1 MNRLEY
7 RNFGD
12 HEALVV
18 NHSVSTGS
26 SVGVRW
32 YEVRNPSTTPTVF
45 QQGTFAPDSTS
56 RFMGSAAINRA
67 GTIALGYS
75 ASSGTVFPSL
85 RFTGRLASD
94 PAGVMQAEGV
104 LFAGPASQ
112 TDGLSRWGD
121 YSDLTVDPADDC
133 TFWYTN
139 QYQAVNGSFNWHTR
153 IGRFTVPP
161 CDSGP
166 PRVFSVSVTPSV
178 FEGTTPATGTVL
190 LTGPAPTGGATV
202 TLASS
207 NTALVTV
214 PASVLV
220 PAGSQSATFPVT
232 SVKTGTQ
239 TNVTITATFPAGT
252 SVTGTV
258 TILASPI
265 VSTLTLSPGAVV
277 GGSPSTGTVTLSGA
291 APAGGALITLA
302 SSNTGVATVP
312 ASFTIPAGA
321 TTGTFTVTTLAQA
334 VDTTVTISASFH
346 NTTRSAVLT
355 VNRTNT
361 LQSLTLNPT
370 TIEGSTTSTGTVTI
384 TDPAPAG
391 GASVALASS
400 NTAVATVPAT
410 VTVPAGQLSANF
422 TVSTVQVANQ
432 TTVTITGTFPAGV
445 SRTAVLTVLRSP
457 VPASVTFNP
466 STVLGGQ
473 PSTGTV
479 TLSRAA
485 PTGGSIVALS
495 SSNTAAATVPASITI
510 PAGAT
515 SGTFI
520 ATTFAQLTDTAVVVS
535 ASLNGLT
542 QSGTLIVAAPPGN
555 ATFDGGLRAPRCA
568 TPGSV
573 CDTGGTLVRGRDNIT
588 NGIEPN
594 EPNTLQG
601 SCADG
606 AAGFVPQRRVDRS
619 SPDLDGRRL
628 HVCSREGRQCRGRR
642 LGVQLRRTCSTS
654 SSHLTRTIRRG
665 RSKGASPRPARRCC
679 RR

>member
-1 MNRLEY
+1 MPQPGTTTLIDALGDRLMNRLEY

-18 NHSVSTGS
+18 NHSVDTGS
-26 SVGVRW
+26 SIGVRW

-45 QQGTFAPDSTS
+45 QQGTFAPDATS

-153 IGRFTVPP
+153 IGKFTVPP

-190 LTGPAPTGGATV
+190 LTGPAPTGWRDRYARQQQHGAGDR
-202 TLASS
+202 SRQRRRPGGQPERH
-207 NTALVTV
+207 V
-214 PASVLV
+214 PGHL
-220 PAGSQSATFPVT
+220 GQDR
-232 SVKTGTQ
+232 TQ
-239 TNVTITATFPAGT
+239 TNVTLTATFPTGT

-277 GGSPSTGTVTLSGA
+277 GRHDVDGDGHLERRGSRGRRADHARQQQHQRGDRPLQLHDPGRRDQRHVHGDD
-291 APAGGALITLA
+291 
-302 SSNTGVATVP
+302 
-312 ASFTIPAGA
+312 AGA
-321 TTGTFTVTTLAQA
+321 DRRHGRHDLSLVPQHHAQ
-334 VDTTVTISASFH
+334 
-346 NTTRSAVLT
+346 RSPDREPHEHAAI
-355 VNRTNT
+355 RDAD
-361 LQSLTLNPT
+361 PT

-400 NTAVATVPAT
+400 NTAVATVPAS

-422 TVSTVQVANQ
+422 TVNTVQVANQ

-445 SRTAVLTVLRSP
+445 SRTATLTVLRSP
-457 VPASVTFNP
+457 VPATVTFNP
-466 STVLGGQ
+466 STVTGGQ

-485 PTGGSIVALS
+485 PTGGSVVALA
-495 SSNTAAATVPASITI
+495 SSNTAAATVPASITV

-520 ATTFAQLTDTAVVVS
+520 ATTFAQLTDTAVDRLGQLER
-535 ASLNGLT
+535 ADPHRDT
-542 QSGTLIVAAPPGN
+542 A
-555 ATFDGGLRAPRCA
+555 GGLASGQRRPSTPVCARPVARHPAAYAIRAARSSEAATTSTMVSSPTSRTRCKARAPTAPSGRSTA
-568 TPGSV
+568 TSRFDRLRISTV
-573 CDTGGTLVRGRDNIT
+573 
-588 NGIEPN
+588 
-594 EPNTLQG
+594 
-601 SCADG
+601 DG
-606 AAGFVPQRRVDRS
+606 FTFAAG
-619 SPDLDGRRL
+619 
-628 HVCSREGRQCRGRR
+628 
-642 LGVQLRRTCSTS
+642 
-654 SSHLTRTIRRG
+654 
-665 RSKGASPRPARRCC
+665 
-679 RR
+679 